1 MPVRRLQN
9 LEIDFEQEPRQL
21 VLDPGHGLG
30 EIRKVAVQEFP
41 VSTRFRSARVRES
54 AERGLSCFE
63 IAPRARDEERRIRVL
78 ARQPLGGDERLL
90 EEALAAAVGRFRR
103 QARNELQGDGS
114 ACDIVILDRHR
125 FDRRFRERSLSDRG
139 FPAGRRPVG

>member
-1 MPVRRLQN
+1 MIRRPPRSTLFPYTTLFRSLLCVRMPVRRLQN

-41 VSTRFRSARVRES
+41 VSTPFRSARVRES

-78 ARQPLGGDERLL
+78 A
-90 EEALAAAVGRFRR
+90 
-103 QARNELQGDGS
+103 
-114 ACDIVILDRHR
+114 
-125 FDRRFRERSLSDRG
+125 
-139 FPAGRRPVG
+139 